1 LSDKGG
7 AVSEVLVE
15 VTGGTLR
22 GVASEGIVTL
32 KGVPYAA
39 PPVGTLRWMPPR
51 PVEPWDGVRDAMDYG
66 PSCPQPPE
74 RPEGWDA
81 ETKEDE
87 DCLFLNVWTPSIDD
101 RRRPVMV
108 WFHGGGYTT
117 GSGSWPLY
125 DGTALARR
133 GDVVVVTVNHRLGVL
148 GYLHLAEIGGSELET
163 SGNAGML
170 DLVASL
176 GWVRDNIASLGG
188 DPANVTIF
196 GESGGGA
203 KVSTLHVMPSARGLF
218 HRAAVQSGPGLY
230 VQTREQAVDTAARLA
245 SELGIEPG
253 PAALGELR
261 ALGVQRLLE
270 AQRELAPRPTGDA
283 ARPAGAM
290 GVFAPVLDGVAVVSH
305 PAEAFA
311 AGTAVDVPV
320 LIGRNNDEGTLLM
333 AGDPVLTHPD
343 LLDEAG
349 LERAMAPFGERAT
362 GLLAGY
368 RAAYPDATPLDLL
381 IAIRSDAFMGLG
393 TVRLAEKKLKGSKS
407 PVYMYR
413 FNWAAGPLRS
423 GHGFE
428 IAFVF
433 DNVHEPVMHP
443 SASRAELAE
452 RMSEAWIAFA
462 RDGDPGHSGLPAWP
476 PYSMEGRA
484 TMLFDRDVCG
494 VGPDPFEAVHAAW
507 RS

>member
-1 LSDKGG
+1 M
-7 AVSEVLVE
+7 SEVLVE

-22 GVASEGIVTL
+22 GGQSEGIVSL

-39 PPVGTLRWMPPR
+39 PPIGPLRWAAPWPI
-51 PVEPWDGVRDAMDYG
+51 EPWEGVRDALEYG
-66 PSCPQPPE
+66 PSCPQPAE

-81 ETKEDE
+81 ETAESE
-87 DCLFLNVWTPSIDD
+87 DCLVLNVWTPGLDD
-101 RRRPVMV
+101 GRRPVMV
-108 WFHGGGYTT
+108 WIHGGGYTT

-125 DGTALARR
+125 NGAALARR
-133 GDVVVVTVNHRLGVL
+133 GEVVVVTVNHRLGVL
-148 GYLHLAEIGGSELET
+148 GYLHLAELGGPELAT

-176 GWVRDNIASLGG
+176 EWVRDNIESLGG

-203 KVSTLHVMPSARGLF
+203 KVSTLHTMPSARTLF

-230 VQTREQAVDTAARLA
+230 VQTPEQANETARNLLE
-245 SELGIEPG
+245 ELGIEAG
-253 PAALGELR
+253 TACIDDLR
-261 ALGVQRLLE
+261 ALAVEQLLK
-270 AQRELAPRPTGDA
+270 AQHGLA
-283 ARPAGAM
+283 ARPAAGGRPAGPM
-290 GVFAPVLDGVAVVSH
+290 GGFGPVLDGAAVAAH

-311 AGTAVDVPV
+311 DGSADDVPM

-333 AGDPVLTHPD
+333 AGDPVLTDPGG
-343 LLDEAG
+343 LDEAD
-349 LERAMAPFGERAT
+349 LEARLSTFGDRAEA
-362 GLLAGY
+362 LLAGY

-393 TVRLAEKKLKGSKS
+393 TVRLAEKKLKGTTA

-433 DNVHEPVMHP
+433 DNVHEPVMHA
-443 SASRAELAE
+443 SASRAELAD

-462 RDGDPGHSGLPAWP
+462 RDGDPNHAGLPEWP
-476 PYSMEGRA
+476 AYSLEERS
-484 TMLFDRDVCG
+484 TMLFDRETCG
-494 VGPDPFEAVHAAW
+494 VETDPFEVVHSLW